1 MNTEAEKR
9 YFEETART
17 LRHEGFQVEQLQ
29 NGQLGVSLDDQLL
42 CEVTKTGG
50 ITYRN
55 ENVATLE
62 RLTAKSKVYGIASTT
77 AEYMRQMEA
86 APPLAVSD
94 LKDRYKVLA
103 DFNGIVLAG
112 AFSKHGVEFVTWEW
126 GFNREGVSQGHYY
139 NMNYAAAKQDFAIR
153 SGLISGQRVF
163 EDEQLIEI
171 YRCCADTL
179 DAGFDLT
186 YEQEMRIKSVQ
197 EQIEGGMPDIMDR
210 IKEQDQHSLETPSQ
224 ELTM

>member
-1 MNTEAEKR
+1 MR
-9 YFEETART
+9 D
-17 LRHEGFQVEQLQ
+17 
-29 NGQLGVSLDDQLL
+29 VSHQCLLDFRISQ
-42 CEVTKTGG
+42 K
-50 ITYRN
+50 
-55 ENVATLE
+55 
-62 RLTAKSKVYGIASTT
+62 
-77 AEYMRQMEA
+77 
-86 APPLAVSD
+86 
-94 LKDRYKVLA
+94 YKVLA

-112 AFSKHGVEFVTWEW
+112 ALSKHGVEFVTWEW

-186 YEQEMRIKSVQ
+186 YEQEKQIKSVQ
-197 EQIEGGMPDIMDR
+197 EQIESGMPNIMDR
-210 IKEQDQHSLETPSQ
+210 IKEQDRHSLETPSQ